1 MQSKAFLSIIKRKD
15 FYFVLT
21 IYPIMAIAYTKIKSW
36 IAYQNFSSNKDNIFY
51 YTLVFFAVSTFSVLI
66 YLFEYI
72 EKRFRHK
79 IQGSKL
85 KLKQQL
91 EERS

>member
-1 MQSKAFLSIIKRKD
+1 MQGKAFLSLLKRKD
-15 FYFVLT
+15 LYFVII
-21 IYPIMAIAYTKIKSW
+21 IYPVLALAYVKIKSW
-36 IAYQNFSSNKDNIFY
+36 NVYNSFAANKDNIFY
-51 YTLVFFAVSTFSVLI
+51 YTLATFAVSVFTVTM
-66 YLFEYI
+66 YVFEYV
-72 EKRFRHK
+72 EKRFMHK